1 MRRGLVTFKDA
12 DASAD
17 APREMGLF
25 PRAVRSRLGARLH
38 SDERGFTIMEVVV
51 AIGIIATAMTAL
63 AYTVSV
69 GLTYGSLARQKQTAT
84 SIADQIM
91 EQTRGLA
98 WDKITAG
105 HLSTDLSASDPNLK
119 TGCAGDTAGTY
130 RFISCTAN
138 GTPGSGEKVVAAATA
153 CPLATPDCVYP
164 LIRHSGTVVQNN
176 ITYTWRTY
184 DTNNCPTS
192 TTTGCTAA
200 SPYRVSVVVTW
211 TGGRPAPNKIVRV
224 QSLFWSPGGCRS
236 TATHPFA
243 APCQPFFYGVSKV
256 PQANVH
262 IEGTID
268 GINEQFTEGDL
279 FGPGVESTLQ
289 QEQLSQVQ
297 GSFSQSGVRVVK
309 DGVAETAGGD
319 TASTSAAD
327 TDPGTTATTYSKV
340 TCGSPAA
347 CAGGSV
353 SANGGGSTI
362 TFTAPAGETAE
373 SDSTTQAWSTNVCPP
388 PSDTAQA
395 DQKACGGSRIQQGG
409 VLSATTDLNPS
420 VSLGAMTIAR
430 IANAA
435 GSPTKTF
442 VDRVQYATSG
452 VGFPTTGC
460 SPLNNADG
468 CVESRT
474 SRTVGTVN
482 VGGLPSGVTAPV
494 GWSGANAWNG
504 YYFSIVGY
512 QDSATTAVGT
522 NLTTGT
528 CSGTGCIPAPTAGV
542 TAGNV
547 YCWNGVNGYNTVAA
561 SSGSAVTCAPLT
573 FTQLVSGRLVS
584 VTVQALDTAAA
595 TITKTPTTPATIQTD
610 ANAQL
615 VPPTATIQYSID
627 VDGINKVRLTIN
639 VNLNTL
645 EARGV
650 YSTAPTTG
658 G

>member
-1 MRRGLVTFKDA
+1 VTFKVRSAAADASPKEMSLFRRGL
-12 DASAD
+12 
-17 APREMGLF
+17 
-25 PRAVRSRLGARLH
+25 RARLRARLH
-38 SDERGFTIMEVVV
+38 TDERGFTILEVMV

-63 AYTVSV
+63 AYTVTL

-84 SIADQIM
+84 GIADQMM
-91 EQTRGLA
+91 EQVRGLA

-105 HLSTDLSASDPNLK
+105 HVSTDLSVSDPNLA
-119 TGCAGDTAGTY
+119 TGCAGDAAGVY

-138 GTPGSGEKVVAAATA
+138 GTPGSGEKVVAAASA
-153 CPLATPDCVYP
+153 CPVDNADCVYP
-164 LIRHSGTVVQNN
+164 LIRHTGTITQNN
-176 ITYTWRTY
+176 IAFTWRVY
-184 DTNNCPTS
+184 DTNSCPTS

-200 SPYRVSVVVTW
+200 TPYRLTVVVTW
-211 TGGRPAPNKIVRV
+211 TGGRSAPNKIVRV

-256 PQANVH
+256 PQVNVH
-262 IEGTID
+262 IEGAID
-268 GINEQFTEGDL
+268 GIDEQFTEGDL
-279 FGPGVESTLQ
+279 FGSGVESTVQ

-309 DGVAETAGGD
+309 DGVPETAGGD

-347 CAGGSV
+347 CAGGTV

-388 PSDTAQA
+388 PSDTAQV

-409 VLSATTDLNPS
+409 VVSAITDLNPS
-420 VSLGAMTIAR
+420 VSLGTTTIAR

-435 GSPTKTF
+435 GSPNKTF

-460 SPLNNADG
+460 APVNNADG

-474 SRTVGTVN
+474 SRAVGTVN
-482 VGGLPSGVTAPV
+482 VGGLPTGLTAPG
-494 GWSGANAWNG
+494 GWAGANAWNG
-504 YYFSIVGY
+504 FYFSIVGY

-522 NLTTGT
+522 NLTSGT
-528 CSGTGCIPAPTAGV
+528 CSGTSCIPAPTASV
-542 TAGNV
+542 TAGNL

-561 SSGSAVTCAPLT
+561 SSASAVTCAPLI
-573 FTQLVSGRLVS
+573 FTQLVSGHVVS
-584 VTVQALDTAAA
+584 VTVQALNTAAA
-595 TITKTPTTPATIQTD
+595 TITKTPTTSATTQTD
-610 ANAQL
+610 ANAQVL
-615 VPPTATIQYSID
+615 PPSATIQYSIA
-627 VDGINKVRLTIN
+627 VDGINKVVLTIT

-658 G
+658 S

>member
-1 MRRGLVTFKDA
+1 
-12 DASAD
+12 
-17 APREMGLF
+17 MGLF
-25 PRAVRSRLGARLH
+25 LRAVRARLRVRLH
-38 SDERGFTIMEVVV
+38 SDERGFTMMEVVI

-63 AYTVSV
+63 AYTATV
-69 GLTYGSLARQKQTAT
+69 GFKYGSLARQKQTAT
-84 SIADQIM
+84 GIADQIM
-91 EQTRGLA
+91 EQVRGLA

-105 HLSTDLSASDPNLK
+105 HVSTDLSVSDPNLT
-119 TGCAGDTAGTY
+119 TGCTGDSAGVY
-130 RFISCTAN
+130 RFLSCAGN

-153 CPLATPDCVYP
+153 CPVANPDCVYP
-164 LIRHSGTVVQNN
+164 LVRHTGTITQND
-176 ITYTWRTY
+176 IAYTWRTY

-200 SPYRVSVVVTW
+200 TPYRITVAVTW
-211 TGGRPAPNKIVRV
+211 TGGRSAPSKIVRV

-243 APCQPFFYGVSKV
+243 APCQPFYYGVSKV

-262 IEGTID
+262 IEGSID
-268 GINEQFTEGDL
+268 GIDENFTEGDL
-279 FGPGVESTLQ
+279 FASGVESTLQ

-297 GSFSQSGVRVVK
+297 GSFSQSGVRLVN

-347 CAGGSV
+347 CAGGTV

-362 TFTAPAGETAE
+362 TFSAPNGETAE

-388 PSDTAQA
+388 PSDTAQT

-409 VLSATTDLNPS
+409 VLSAVVDLNPS
-420 VSLGAMTIAR
+420 VQLGSLTLAR

-435 GSPTKTF
+435 NSPNKTF

-474 SRTVGTVN
+474 SRVVGTVN
-482 VGGLPSGVTAPV
+482 VAGLPTLVPAPASLTD
-494 GWSGANAWNG
+494 WSGANAWNG

-522 NLTTGT
+522 NLTGGT
-528 CSGTGCIPAPTAGV
+528 CSGTSCIPAPTA
-542 TAGNV
+542 TISAGTV
-547 YCWNGVNGYNTVAA
+547 YCWNGSGYDSVAA
-561 SSGSAVTCAPLT
+561 SSASAVACSPVS
-573 FTQLVSGRLVS
+573 FTQNVNGHS
-584 VTVQALDTAAA
+584 VTVSIQALNTAAA
-595 TITKTPTTPATIQTD
+595 SITKTPTTSATTQTD
-610 ANAQL
+610 SNAQI
-615 VPPTATIQYSID
+615 VPPTATIRYSID
-627 VDGINKVRLTIN
+627 VDAVNKVLLTIS

-650 YSTAPTTG
+650 YSTAPSAG
-658 G
+658 S